1 LLKFIEKRK
10 VLLVYTP
17 LVVYWILLLTA
28 TSLPAN
34 DIPALG
40 LYDKFYHLGAYTV
53 LSFFLNLTLV
63 YQKKSKFLF
72 YKAGIAA
79 IVISSVYGALDEIH
93 QIFVPGR
100 SAEILDWTADFV
112 GACFGAY
119 IVYLMIRRFK
129 YPLEFD

>member
-1 LLKFIEKRK
+1 MLKYIEKRK
-10 VLLVYTP
+10 VLLVYIP
-17 LVVYWILLLTA
+17 LVLYWVLLLIA

-53 LSFFLNLTLV
+53 LSFFLYLTLI

-72 YKAGIAA
+72 EKAGIATI
-79 IVISSVYGALDEIH
+79 IVTSVYGALDEVH

-100 SAEILDWTADFV
+100 SAEILDWAADLI
-112 GACFGAY
+112 GACLGVY
-119 IVYLMIRRFK
+119 IVYLMIKRFK
-129 YPLEFD
+129 YPLEFE

>member
-17 LVVYWILLLTA
+17 LVLYWIILLTA

-40 LYDKFYHLGAYTV
+40 LYDKFYHLAAYAV
-53 LSFFLNLTLV
+53 LSFFLNLTLI
-63 YQKKSKFLF
+63 YQRKSKFLF
-72 YKAGIAA
+72 EKSAIAA
-79 IVISSVYGALDEIH
+79 IIISSIYGALDEIH
-93 QIFVPGR
+93 QLFVPGR
-100 SAEILDWTADFV
+100 SAEILDWAADLI
-112 GACFGAY
+112 GAFLGVYA
-119 IVYLMIRRFK
+119 VYLILRRFK